1 VVVREQRGGRWLR
14 NPSPGMF
21 ESSLRLRPGVFL
33 RFHNTP
39 IVVVAYGNFYNDLQN
54 RSQRF

>member
-1 VVVREQRGGRWLR
+1 
-14 NPSPGMF
+14 MF